1 MENDSPTGAGE
12 VISQRLVA
20 FRNVAELQE
29 QNTHLRTSLRE
40 LSQQMEA
47 VEKEAVENRTQD
59 LQVCLRIWQCR
70 SKISRENK
78 LSENERLGK
87 NTKQMHTIQKYRSA
101 YL

>member
-59 LQVCLRIWQCR
+59 LQVCIRIW
-70 SKISRENK
+70 
-78 LSENERLGK
+78 
-87 NTKQMHTIQKYRSA
+87 
-101 YL
+101 